1 MQCSR
6 CGIEAGATLTGVF
19 VSVEETVKIAKFGLL
34 CICAGTVLHA
44 ESAKERLQTAS
55 TVLSEIMAAPDKGI
69 PKELLEKAQCIVIV
83 PGLKKGAFV
92 VGAKYGKGFMSCR
105 RTAGVGWSAPASMRV
120 EGGSFGFQIG
130 GAETD
135 AIMLVMN
142 ERGATKLMESKFTLG
157 ADASVAAGPV
167 GRTSTANTDA
177 KLHAEILTY
186 SRSRGAFA
194 GVALDGATLRPD
206 GEGNKELYGNKD
218 LSSQQIVMKTTKIP
232 ASGRPLIAQ
241 LNKYSRVKE

>member
-1 MQCSR
+1 M
-6 CGIEAGATLTGVF
+6 
-19 VSVEETVKIAKFGLL
+19 KIAKFGLL

-69 PKELLEKAQCIVIV
+69 PQELLEKAQCIVVI
-83 PGLKKGAFV
+83 PGLKKGAFII
-92 VGAKYGKGFMSCR
+92 GGKYGKGFMSCR
-105 RTAGVGWSAPASMRV
+105 RAAGVGWSAPASMRV
-120 EGGSFGFQIG
+120 EGGSFGFQLG

-142 ERGATKLMESKFTLG
+142 ERGATKLMESKFTVG
-157 ADASVAAGPV
+157 GDASVAAGPV
-167 GRTSTANTDA
+167 GRSSEANTDA
-177 KLHAEILTY
+177 KMQAEILTY

-194 GVALDGATLRPD
+194 GIALDGATLRPD

-218 LSSQQIVMKTTKIP
+218 MSSQQIVMATTKIP
-232 ASGRPLIAQ
+232 DSARPLISQ
-241 LNKYSRVKE
+241 LNKYSKVKE

>member
-1 MQCSR
+1 MR
-6 CGIEAGATLTGVF
+6 
-19 VSVEETVKIAKFGLL
+19 IAKFGLL

-69 PKELLEKAQCIVIV
+69 PQELLGNAHCIVVV
-83 PGLKKGAFV
+83 PGLKKGAFII
-92 VGAKYGKGFMSCR
+92 GGKYGKGFMSCR
-105 RTAGVGWSAPASMRV
+105 QAAGVGWSAPAAMRV

-130 GAETD
+130 GSETD

-167 GRTSTANTDA
+167 GRTSEAKTDA

-194 GVALDGATLRPD
+194 GVSLDGATLRPD
-206 GEGNKELYGNKD
+206 GEGNKELYGNED
-218 LSSQQIVMKTTKIP
+218 LSSQQIVKGKTKIP
-232 ASGRPLIAQ
+232 TAARSLISQ

>member
-1 MQCSR
+1 M
-6 CGIEAGATLTGVF
+6 
-19 VSVEETVKIAKFGLL
+19 KITNFALL
-34 CICAGTVLHA
+34 CICAGSVLHA
-44 ESAKERLQTAS
+44 ESAKQRLQTAS

-69 PKELLEKAQCIVIV
+69 PQELLEKAQCIVIV
-83 PGLKKGAFV
+83 PGLKKGAFI
-92 VGAKYGKGFMSCR
+92 VGGKYGKGFMSCR
-105 RTAGVGWSAPASMRV
+105 RAAGVGWSAPASMRV

-167 GRTSTANTDA
+167 GRSSEANTDA
-177 KLHAEILTY
+177 KMHAEILTY

-218 LSSQQIVMKTTKIP
+218 LTSQQIVLKTTKIP
-232 ASGRPLIAQ
+232 AAARPLIAQ